1 MLRVHLG
8 AWPTPVQ
15 RADRLGSALGGAG
28 ELWIKRD
35 DLSGFSWG
43 GNKVRAVEYLL
54 ADAQAGGATDIV
66 LAGGPSSNFAALM
79 AAGAR
84 VVGLGVHQISYGSE
98 PDHDVA
104 ALVAGRT
111 MGSQVLFTGSD
122 DRSTME
128 SFAAKYGAE
137 LEDGGAHPYVVP
149 RGGASTIGALGFY
162 AAGEEI
168 EAQSTDG
175 QPTTIVLPLGSGGS
189 TAGLVAALCSS
200 QRPWRVH
207 AISVSR
213 DPSSMMEVISDT
225 AVRCAALHGV
235 SLQPAHVAER
245 LVIHDGRDPGFG
257 RVSPEQRERMAEIT
271 SATGLLVDPTYN
283 AKALAWLSTARNDFG
298 LGDVPLLY
306 WHTGGAL
313 GAIDHARF
321 LERTQTT

>member
-1 MLRVHLG
+1 
-8 AWPTPVQ
+8 
-15 RADRLGSALGGAG
+15 LGGDG

-54 ADAQAGGATDIV
+54 ADAQAKEATDIV

-84 VVGLGVHQISYGSE
+84 AVGLGVHQISYGSE
-98 PDHDVA
+98 PDHLVA
-104 ALVAGRT
+104 ALAAGRA
-111 MGSQVLFTGSD
+111 MGSHVTFTGSA

-128 SFAAKYGAE
+128 PFAAQYGAD
-137 LEDGGAHPYVVP
+137 LEDSGARPYVVP

-162 AAGEEI
+162 AAGEEVD
-168 EAQSTDG
+168 AQTTDG
-175 QPTTIVLPLGSGGS
+175 QPVTIVLPLGSGGS

-200 QRPWRVH
+200 PRPWQVH

-213 DPSSMMEVISDT
+213 EPASITETVIDT

-235 SLQPAHVAER
+235 SLLPAQVAER
-245 LVIHDGRDPGFG
+245 LEIHDGRDPGFG
-257 RVSPEQRERMAEIT
+257 KVSLEQRDLMAELT
-271 SATGLLVDPTYN
+271 AATGLLVDPTYN
-283 AKALAWLSTARNDFG
+283 AKALAWLSAARNDGG

-313 GAIDHARF
+313 GAIDHARSR
-321 LERTQTT
+321 ERIQTNDPRCCS